1 MLEKSQKAKLT
12 AKPVVFGEVLYDCFP
27 DGRAILGGAPFNVAW
42 HLNGFGL
49 NPLFVSRVGSDDL
62 GNDIVEAMQQ
72 WGMDISAVQRD
83 SFRPT
88 GVVNVLLDEN
98 NQPSYEI
105 PEGQAYDY
113 IRPGEI
119 YGAAMGGD
127 YGMLYHGT
135 LGLRQPESMSS
146 LSIFLEQMDLPS
158 FVDLNLRAPWWTPD
172 LAHQVLSGAAWIKLN
187 EIELADIEINDVD
200 QAESREQALIKE
212 YEPELVILT
221 KGEEGAA
228 LLSKDEKVEAGISD
242 DVAEGGD
249 PVGAGDSFSSV
260 CILGITKGW
269 SPPQILARAQE
280 FAAAICGIK
289 GATTNDT
296 QLYQNFKEKWEL

>member
-12 AKPVVFGEVLYDCFP
+12 ARPVVFGEVLYDSFP

-72 WGMDISAVQRD
+72 WGMDISGVQRD

-172 LAHQVLSGAAWIKLN
+172 LVHQVLSGAAWIKLN

-200 QAESREQALIKE
+200 KAESREQALFNE
-212 YEPELVILT
+212 YEPESVIFT
-221 KGEEGAA
+221 KGEEGAVV
-228 LLSKDEKVEAGISD
+228 LDRDGRVEAGI
-242 DVAEGGD
+242 VKNAAECGD

-260 CILGITKGW
+260 CILGITLGW
-269 SPPQILARAQE
+269 TSAQILERAQD

-289 GATTNDT
+289 GATTNDK
-296 QLYQNFKEKWEL
+296 QLYQNFKEKWNL